1 MPEKMKE
8 KHPKHNESQRVY
20 AHEHAQCTY
29 MYMYQVKADNVLYT
43 ENSVF
48 RGVSGLPILALD
60 KYSIK

>member
-1 MPEKMKE
+1 MKE

-43 ENSVF
+43 EN
-48 RGVSGLPILALD
+48 RVSGLPILALD
-60 KYSIK
+60 KYTIK